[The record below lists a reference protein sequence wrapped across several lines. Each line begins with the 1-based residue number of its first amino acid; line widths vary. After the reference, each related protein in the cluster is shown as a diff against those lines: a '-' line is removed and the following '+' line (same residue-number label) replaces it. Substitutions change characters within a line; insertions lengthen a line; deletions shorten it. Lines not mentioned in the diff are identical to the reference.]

1 MQVNAANVG
10 YHSMRNYKNINC
22 VIINEKEIRHEMRS
36 KNKDI
41 NFLMKK
47 LSQEHIENLIV
58 TRGKDGSILYDGK
71 SKKFE
76 VCGAYVKSSNKIGA
90 GDAMLS
96 IIALFLKCK
105 LDKNLSLLTAS
116 LAAAQSIESIGNK
129 NHIRKIKI
137 LKTLENILK

>member
-1 MQVNAANVG
+1 M
-10 YHSMRNYKNINC
+10 
-22 VIINEKEIRHEMRS
+22 
-36 KNKDI
+36 
-41 NFLMKK
+41 
-47 LSQEHIENLIV
+47 
-58 TRGKDGSILYDGK
+58 
-71 SKKFE
+71 
-76 VCGAYVKSSNKIGA
+76 CGAYAKSSVDKIGA